1 MSRHRASAPVLV
13 LAFAAALV
21 VCATGASARQEP
33 GFRVPPAGNL
43 VVPEFADRDV
53 AGLIAELDTALGPR
67 QPALSSDDAGYT
79 LWTFVRRL
87 QAGRLTP
94 SQEASVVEHLLALGH
109 ANTEIRSQLEQ
120 ARLMV
125 ETLTVGKTAPEAA
138 GYDLQGREFKL
149 SDYRGKVVVLAFSAD
164 WCGICRS
171 QYPYYRFM
179 QDLYANWPF
188 AILGVEASTREA
200 AGRLKAQHG
209 LAYRS
214 WLDDPAGENGRGGPI
229 ASAWNV
235 RGWPTTYVL
244 DAHGVVR
251 FVNLRDEDLL
261 KGVRQLL
268 TEHTET
274 ASDAAARSR

>member
-1 MSRHRASAPVLV
+1 MKPHRARAPLLI
-13 LAFAAALV
+13 LAVCLGVCPPLAASQEFGFRLPPSVGLAVPEFTDRDIAALV
-21 VCATGASARQEP
+21 AT
-33 GFRVPPAGNL
+33 
-43 VVPEFADRDV
+43 
-53 AGLIAELDTALGPR
+53 LDAALAPR
-67 QPALSSDDAGYT
+67 QPALTHDDVAYT
-79 LWTFVRRL
+79 LWAFVRRL

-94 SQEASVVEHLLALGH
+94 SQEASVLDHLLALGRT
-109 ANTEIRSQLEQ
+109 NGGYRDPIEQ
-120 ARLMV
+120 ALDMV
-125 ETLTVGKTAPEAA
+125 KTLTVGKTAPDAIGPDLA
-138 GYDLQGREFKL
+138 GDAFRL
-149 SDYRGKVVVLAFSAD
+149 SDYRGKIVVLAFSAD

-171 QYPYYRFM
+171 QYPYYRLM

-200 AGRLKAQHG
+200 AGSLKAQHG
-209 LAYRS
+209 LTYRS
-214 WLDDPAGENGRGGPI
+214 WLDDPGGEHGRGPI

-244 DAHGVVR
+244 DARGVVR

-268 TEHTET
+268 AEHVDA